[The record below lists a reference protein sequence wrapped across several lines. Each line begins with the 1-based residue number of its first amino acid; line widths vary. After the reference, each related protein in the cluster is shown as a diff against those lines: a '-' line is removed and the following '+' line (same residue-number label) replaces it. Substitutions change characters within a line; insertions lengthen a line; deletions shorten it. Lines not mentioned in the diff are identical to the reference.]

1 MMPKAVRV
9 YKNTCKKLKILPLRR
24 VLGQFGK
31 SRVVLSDLC
40 MSSADVRATC
50 KALKVKKNLKNAKC
64 IVFCFY
70 KIN

>member
-1 MMPKAVRV
+1 MMPKTVRV

-50 KALKVKKNLKNAKC
+50 KALKVNELSFRNPKVTHNF
-64 IVFCFY
+64 V
-70 KIN
+70 